1 MLSIRKSALIMLILT
16 LIGSSLLA
24 LGSHQPQMVQAEPLQ
39 AALATP
45 RVHITALA
53 PTPVSLQSAPPAPQE
68 VAQNQPAAVKP
79 QSEAQTAPQSQNVQP
94 QAAPP
99 DDAAAVLLRNAA
111 ILQEVVARRAQ
122 DPSTAFIYKFMQAY
136 QTRGDGGGC
145 AAVWEMV
152 PDYASLP
159 NWLTTP
165 SRPEQLYSKISL
177 YFLAAMLIKNK
188 AVDASACENGGL
200 STKNEWVANNCG
212 LSLAYAAV
220 IQWQNRFNEV
230 ILNVAQE
237 TGVPAQ
243 LIKNIFSR
251 ESQFWPGIY
260 FLIQEAGL
268 GQLTPAGADT
278 LLLWN
283 PAFYDQFC
291 PQVLLPEV
299 CRKGYTNLTWEEQE
313 LLRGALM
320 RMVDASCPL
329 CPGGIDPYQSEFS
342 VRVFAENLIA
352 NCNQVGQIIY
362 NATGKKANRTSSYV
376 DLWQFTLV
384 NYHAGPGCL
393 SAAIETTAKS
403 NMQLTWDLVS
413 ANLPPSCKS
422 AKLYVEE
429 IIYMPAE
436 AATPP
441 PLPTA
446 TPTPTTAP

>member
-16 LIGSSLLA
+16 LMGSSLLA
-24 LGSHQPQMVQAEPLQ
+24 LGTHQPQAVQAEPLEP
-39 AALATP
+39 ALATP
-45 RVHITALA
+45 RVHITVLA
-53 PTPVSLQSAPPAPQE
+53 PTPVSENVSAVAPQGE
-68 VAQNQPAAVKP
+68 VQNLAPAANP
-79 QSEAQTAPQSQNVQP
+79 QSDAQTAPQSQNLQP

-99 DDAAAVLLRNAA
+99 DDATAVLLRNAA
-111 ILQEVVARRAQ
+111 ILQEVIARRAQ
-122 DPSTAFIYKFMQAY
+122 DPSTAFIYKFMQTY

-145 AAVWEMV
+145 AAVWEIV

-165 SRPEQLYSKISL
+165 SRPEHLYSKISL

-188 AVDASACENGGL
+188 AVDASGCANGGL
-200 STKNEWVANNCG
+200 STENEWVANNCG
-212 LSLAYAAV
+212 LSVAYAAV
-220 IQWQNRFNEV
+220 VQWQNRFNEV

-243 LIKNIFSR
+243 LMKNIFSR

-283 PAFYDQFC
+283 PFFYEQFC

-299 CRKGYTNLTWEEQE
+299 CRKGYTNLTFEEQE

-362 NATGKKANRTSSYV
+362 NVTGKKANRTSSYV

-393 SAAIETTAKS
+393 TSAIETTAKA

-413 ANLPPSCKS
+413 ANLPPSCRS

-436 AATPP
+436 ASPP
-441 PLPTA
+441 APLPTA
-446 TPTPTTAP
+446 TPTPTPAP